1 MKRVPWPAPLA
12 SAAYQIVDNVIH
24 STTFDEPYFSKSGAL
39 GEKRHVFVEAN
50 QLEERLRRSKKV
62 TILEFGF
69 GLGLNLLS
77 SMDAHASTGAECVL
91 DYVAFEKYPLNKDQL
106 RQCLNLIVGAN
117 EHATQIIN
125 SLPPLVSGFHR
136 VVLSDKVVLTLI
148 YGDATSY
155 IKELDASVDVF
166 YLDGF
171 SPKQNEDLWNPRL
184 FSSFRR
190 LAAKD
195 ASFST
200 YSSAGVVRRG
210 MSYAGFDVQVKKGF
224 GQKKEMLV
232 GAFRGEV
239 QAQPKTFDNV
249 TIIGAGI
256 AGCSLA
262 LRASELGLH
271 TRLMDEGPGVMG
283 QASSN
288 PLPLVRPT
296 VSLDFGPRGQF
307 SWYAYFY
314 AMRFYRDLSKNQS
327 IGWREISAIQL
338 AKKEGDLS
346 KMMNA
351 VNTLNL
357 NEKFLEFIDGF
368 GSGSQSISAQV
379 LNGVLLS
386 QVGCLDRCQAGVAE
400 AIKTYPI
407 ELLTNS
413 AVSDIRS
420 QSVSGDFQ
428 TTCKSVPV
436 VLANP
441 QTVQQLIPQVSLR
454 LQPIRGQSSRLEG
467 TNRLLNHALCGDGY
481 LAAIDDG
488 SVWSSG
494 TFDLDDESTESRSA
508 DDFLNADRIDQLGD
522 SFKSVKQRKVIES
535 WVGVRYAAHDRMPHV
550 GPVGDNE
557 YLLTG
562 FGSKGFTW
570 GPLASEMIVSELL
583 GLSCPVERSLRKRMN
598 PLRFS

>member
-12 SAAYQIVDNVIH
+12 PAAYQIVDDVIY
-24 STTFDEPYFSKSGAL
+24 STTFDEPYFSKSGSLA
-39 GEKRHVFVEAN
+39 EKRHVFVEGN
-50 QLEERLRRSKKV
+50 QLDERFRCSKKV

-77 SMDAHASTGAECVL
+77 SMEAHTSSGTECVL
-91 DYVAFEKYPLNKDQL
+91 DYVAFEKHPLNKDQL
-106 RQCLNLIVGAN
+106 RECLQLTIGAN
-117 EHATQIIN
+117 ENATHLIR

-136 VVLSDKVVLTLI
+136 IVLTPKVVLTLI

-155 IKELDASVDVF
+155 IKELDASVDAF

-171 SPKQNEDLWNPRL
+171 SPKKNEDLWNPGL
-184 FSSFRR
+184 FASFRR
-190 LAAKD
+190 LAAKG

-200 YSSAGVVRRG
+200 YSSAGLVRRG
-210 MSYAGFDVQVKKGF
+210 MSYAGFDVEVKKGF
-224 GQKKEMLV
+224 GRKKEMLV
-232 GAFRGEV
+232 GVFRGEV

-351 VNTLNL
+351 VNALNL

-467 TNRLLNHALCGDGY
+467 TTRLLNHALCGDGY